1 MTQRVVNYTYG
12 TGNPV
17 LPDGSIDVRDGI
29 DNLQS
34 LDIFMNADDDTYNQ
48 RDGGIVKT
56 LSGAVRSV
64 GFSAGSG
71 DFTTGFTVMLGE
83 RNTAWYDPVSM
94 NWYSYAGF
102 IPSGGYIV
110 GSGTN
115 PVGDANWKPRTDQTL
130 RSDLASAIGTTL
142 IGFEQTVLDATL
154 RTFGKFV
161 EQYGAVGND
170 DGLGGG
176 VDDTAAFQAALDD
189 GVIIRLAAGKR
200 YRITSQLVIKN
211 FGSTFVGHG
220 FLYSGS
226 QVTYYGSGAM
236 FVAESTVSYVQITG
250 GCHFDSVLSVATD
263 AYRNGTIF
271 LDQQAGNVSAKV
283 IGCFIRNFEYIFYGN
298 YNSFYNLI
306 ENSRVTDF
314 RYCYYRFS
322 SNNLNIKTTR
332 FMRFNTFALLNGT
345 DGPTNIR
352 ENSFEMFNGH
362 ICQFSGVE
370 EGQVNFEENYVEI
383 FDSLNTPTN
392 FPQSADGN
400 AGKYGGNTLFS
411 GPIRNFVCRK
421 NNLQI
426 GGAFRFMATSS
437 AMKHIES
444 TGNQISLYATGNN
457 IDRMYTAASCDNVYI
472 CDVRG
477 PNHGGD
483 GGYTRTYAQT
493 AIPTPLSDS
502 IYRHWDCLLGKMLR
516 PNRLTALPML
526 NGWTSSD
533 VDHGVCRCELTSD
546 GYTALQG
553 LINGEASTRSTIVFI
568 PTNKRPF
575 EYGTTRSYANFTV
588 FSTWGGGSIVRLRY
602 FYATGELRYE
612 GTPTSLFNLPLDGI
626 LIPPRV

>member
-1 MTQRVVNYTYG
+1 MSTRYN
-12 TGNPV
+12 TGNPIE
-17 LPDGSIDVRDGI
+17 STDVRDMSDNAKNFDEFSVSTEQTFTDRFGVERLTI
-29 DNLQS
+29 DGA
-34 LDIFMNADDDTYNQ
+34 IE
-48 RDGGIVKT
+48 K
-56 LSGAVRSV
+56 SG
-64 GFSAGSG
+64 FKPGSG
-71 DFTTGFTVMLGE
+71 DFSTGFTVMPGD
-83 RNTAWYDPVSM
+83 RGVAWLNPAPSGDN
-94 NWYSYAGF
+94 NWYSYTGD
-102 IPSGGYIV
+102 IPSPGGYFV
-110 GSGTN
+110 APGTN
-115 PVGDANWKPRTDQTL
+115 PVGSSLWKPVTDQTL
-130 RSDLASAIGTTL
+130 RGELASPIGTTL
-142 IGFEQTVLDATL
+142 IGFDQTVIDATL

-170 DGLGGG
+170 DGLGNG
-176 VDDTAAFQAALDD
+176 VDDTLAFQAALDA

-211 FGSTFVGHG
+211 FGATFVGPG
-220 FLYSGS
+220 FLYGCS

-236 FVAESTVSYVQITG
+236 FVAESTVSYVQVTS
-250 GCHFDSVLSVATD
+250 GCHFDSVLSVPTD
-263 AYRNGTIF
+263 AYRTGTIF
-271 LDQQAGNVSAKV
+271 LDQQAGSVSSKV
-283 IGCFIRNFEYIFYGN
+283 IGSWISNFEYIFYGN
-298 YNSFYNLI
+298 YNSFYNSI

-314 RYCYYRFS
+314 RYCYYRFNI
-322 SNNLNIKTTR
+322 NNLNIKTTR
-332 FMRFNTFALLNGT
+332 FLRFNTFSLLNGT

-352 ENSFEMFNGH
+352 DNTFEMFNGP

-383 FDSLNTPTN
+383 FDSVDTPTN
-392 FPQSADGN
+392 FPQSANGN
-400 AGKYGGNTLFS
+400 VGKYGGNALFS

-426 GGAFRFMATSS
+426 GGAFRFLSTAS
-437 AMKHIES
+437 AMKYIES

-457 IDRMYTAASCDNVYI
+457 LDRMYTATSCENVYI

-477 PNHGGD
+477 PNHGAD

-493 AIPTPLSDS
+493 AIATPLGDS

-516 PNRLTALPML
+516 PNRLTTLTML

-533 VDHGVCRCELTSD
+533 VDHGVAKCELTVD

-553 LINGEASTRSTIVFI
+553 LLNGGSSTSSTILFV

-612 GTPTSLFNLPLDGI
+612 GTPALLTNIPLDGI
-626 LIPPRV
+626 TIPPRV